1 MQLTNAVEE
10 LFDCDISEI
19 RSQLRRMSPEIWDV
33 DAFRQRVSR
42 AHQQTRSIR
51 IAWLPNN
58 WLHQNPLNVDYPG
71 YAPEGLAAAATQVAD
86 KLAAHF
92 QGQIAKIVLA
102 ELSPGGHIAP
112 HVDHGDA
119 LTLVHR
125 CHVPIVTN
133 EKVRMLIDGGTY
145 MFREGRAY
153 EFDNT
158 RLHGVA
164 NDGAEPRVHMICD
177 VLNMADAGR
186 QVLARAQA
194 GAAAPQ

>member
-1 MQLTNAVEE
+1 MKLTNAVEE
-10 LFDCDISEI
+10 LFDCDVSEI
-19 RSQLRRMSPEIWDV
+19 QSQLRRMGPETWDV
-33 DAFRQRVSR
+33 DSFRQRVSL

-51 IAWLPNN
+51 IAWLPNH
-58 WLHQNPLNVDYPG
+58 WLYQNPLNVERPG

-92 QGQIAKIVLA
+92 QGTIAKIVLA

-112 HVDHGDA
+112 HLDHGDA

-133 EKVRMLIDGGTY
+133 EKVQMLIDGGTY

-158 RLHGVA
+158 RLHGVT
-164 NDGAEPRVHMICD
+164 NGGWESRIHMICD
-177 VLNMADAGR
+177 ILNMADAKR
-186 QVLARAQA
+186 QVLARAEA
-194 GAAAPQ
+194 GDAMP